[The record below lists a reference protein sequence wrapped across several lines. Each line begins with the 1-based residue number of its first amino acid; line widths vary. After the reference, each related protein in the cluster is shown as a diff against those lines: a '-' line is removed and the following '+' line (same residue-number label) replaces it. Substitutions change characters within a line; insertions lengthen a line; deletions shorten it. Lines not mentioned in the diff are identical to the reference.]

1 MGLSSIK
8 EQRDIILNTI
18 KSITRG
24 DWKVLVIDENSKKII
39 DNVVKED
46 DILNENIAIEADIE
60 RIEDKRDMN
69 PDMDA
74 IYLLSPLPY
83 VVDCL
88 MADFERRRY
97 RRSFLVWTSVL
108 EPQLRHRFDKSRQ
121 AQEQIANF
129 QTLTDN
135 EKVTYRIAVSD
146 GTGKE
151 EDKDMEI
158 GEKDKLWTENRHRHM
173 KDTIGKIEGEF
184 KKFIADNPHFTDA
197 AGDST
202 SLSAIKD
209 MLAGLPQFQEL
220 KEAYSLHLSMAQEC
234 MDVFANQNLFDLGL
248 VEQSLATGL
257 DEDFRKPKNLT
268 DQVIRLLADPIHPD
282 DKSIGP
288 AERLRLILMYALFR
302 EGMIEEDYER
312 LLVHAGLPSE
322 KQDTVVISNL
332 DLLGGRTY
340 KEDLKQTKPASQPM
354 FARKPIPPPS
364 QDDEGNALSRFEPN
378 LKLML
383 EELSKGTLDQSLF
396 PYTRPPMDNSEEL
409 AMQAQTSL
417 RSAKPTWARNRT
429 STTENR
435 QRVVVFMAGGATYS
449 EARACYEISEAR
461 NKDIFLVTSH
471 MLTPSLFVRQLRD
484 LDAPRKRL
492 DLPIDRPQPKAP
504 DHLFMRNDPPPPRPQ
519 PTMTASS
526 GSRPGGLPSRSQGG
540 PLPPPPNGANYNRPS
555 PQPPTAG
562 LAAMSMNS
570 SSGRAPI
577 PLNGVNGSGKL
588 EKKGKGEGEEK
599 KKKRGFFGHKK
610 DKS

>member
-1 MGLSSIK
+1 VRWYRP
-8 EQRDIILNTI
+8 RDNPPNAKHEAKVLCDYLAREVQAELDSYQSFNPDFPPPAN
-18 KSITRG
+18 RPQG
-24 DWKVLVIDENSKKII
+24 VLVITDRSL
-39 DNVVKED
+39 D
-46 DILNENIAIEADIE
+46 
-60 RIEDKRDMN
+60 
-69 PDMDA
+69 
-74 IYLLSPLPY
+74 
-83 VVDCL
+83 L
-88 MADFERRRY
+88 MAPLLHEFTY
-97 RRSFLVWTSVL
+97 
-108 EPQLRHRFDKSRQ
+108 Q
-121 AQEQIANF
+121 AMAHD
-129 QTLTDN
+129 LLPLKDN

-197 AGDST
+197 TGDST

-234 MDVFANQNLFDLGL
+234 MDVFSNQNLFDLGL

-302 EGMIEEDYER
+302 EGMIQEDYER

-332 DLLGGRTY
+332 DFLGGRTS
-340 KEDLKQTKPASQPM
+340 KEDLKQTKPTSQPI

-383 EELSKGTLDQSLF
+383 EELSKGTLDQTLF

-492 DLPIDRPQPKAP
+492 DLPIDRPQAKAP

-519 PTMTASS
+519 PNMTASS

-588 EKKGKGEGEEK
+588 EKKGKAEGEEK